1 MAKTEKNEKLGKS
14 SSAKGLG
21 LIRER
26 KNELR
31 SLVQELMKTTPNKK
45 ILMQLSAQVGVE
57 FHQDTSILMSNILHE
72 MSPVQGST
80 PRQVDPIVKKRKVDE
95 TSL

>member
-1 MAKTEKNEKLGKS
+1 MAKTEKNEKPGKS

-31 SLVQELMKTTPNKK
+31 SLVQELMKATPNKK
-45 ILMQLSAQVGVE
+45 VLMQLSAQVGVE

-72 MSPVQGST
+72 ISPVVGQM
-80 PRQVDPIVKKRKVDE
+80 DLNIKKRKIDE